1 MKKDTS
7 KKFAIIAGLLLLIPT
22 LMTLVILFAENS
34 VYDES
39 VGVLPSVI
47 VLIDGLMTV
56 AFSITV
62 LIHKKK
68 AALVVTGLTVVLHIF
83 RLFKGVHGFNASV
96 FLSIFAY
103 LALLWLFMVSSL
115 PEFKKYAGTLKSL
128 WYVPFALFV
137 IESYASVGE
146 QIVFYSE
153 VGDSLAMTLAL
164 FQGIFSGVVYSVPY
178 LFIGL
183 WLYKGYKNEQLVQQ
197 FNNLSVNEGDL
208 PQPTDSIENNEEIK
222 G

>member
-7 KKFAIIAGLLLLIPT
+7 KKYAIIAGLLLLIPT

-34 VYDES
+34 IYDES

-62 LIHKKK
+62 LIYKKK
-68 AALVVTGLTVVLHIF
+68 AALIVTGLTVMLHIF
-83 RLFKGVHGFNASV
+83 RLFKGVHGFSASV
-96 FLSIFAY
+96 FLGIFAY
-103 LALLWLFMVSSL
+103 LVLLWLFMVSSL
-115 PEFKKYAGTLKSL
+115 PKFKKYTGTLKSL

-137 IESYASVGE
+137 IESFASVGE

-153 VGDSLAMTLAL
+153 VGDSLAVTMAL
-164 FQGIFSGVVYSVPY
+164 FMGIFSGVVYSVPY
-178 LFIGL
+178 LFVGL
-183 WLYKGYKNEQLVQQ
+183 WLYKGYKNEQLLQQ
-197 FNNLSVNEGDL
+197 SACFSVNAENF
-208 PQPTDSIENNEEIK
+208 PQPMENREEK
-222 G
+222 GELL

>member
-1 MKKDTS
+1 MKKDTA
-7 KKFAIIAGLLLLIPT
+7 KKYAIIAGLLLLIPT
-22 LMTLVILFAENS
+22 LMTLVTLFAENS
-34 VYDES
+34 IYDES

-62 LIHKKK
+62 LIYKKK
-68 AALVVTGLTVVLHIF
+68 AALIVTGLTVMLHIF
-83 RLFKGVHGFNASV
+83 RLFKGVHGFSASV

-103 LALLWLFMVSSL
+103 LVLLWLFMVSNL
-115 PEFKKYAGTLKSL
+115 PKFKKYTGTLKSL

-153 VGDSLAMTLAL
+153 VGDSLAVTMAL
-164 FQGIFSGVVYSVPY
+164 FMGIFSGVVYSVPY
-178 LFIGL
+178 LFVGL
-183 WLYKGYKNEQLVQQ
+183 WLYKGYKNGQLLQQ
-197 FNNLSVNEGDL
+197 FACFPVNAEYF
-208 PQPTDSIENNEEIK
+208 PQPMENSEEK
-222 G
+222 R

>member
-7 KKFAIIAGLLLLIPT
+7 KKYAIIAGLLLLIPT

-39 VGVLPSVI
+39 AGVLPSVI

-62 LIHKKK
+62 LIYKKK
-68 AALVVTGLTVVLHIF
+68 AALIVTGLTVMLHIF
-83 RLFKGVHGFNASV
+83 RLFKGVHGFSASV

-103 LALLWLFMVSSL
+103 LVLLWLFMVSSL
-115 PEFKKYAGTLKSL
+115 PKFKKYTGTLKSL

-153 VGDSLAMTLAL
+153 VGDSLAVTMAL
-164 FQGIFSGVVYSVPY
+164 FMGIFSGVVYSVPY
-178 LFIGL
+178 LFVGL
-183 WLYKGYKNEQLVQQ
+183 WLYKGYKNEQLLQQ
-197 FNNLSVNEGDL
+197 SACFSVNAENF
-208 PQPTDSIENNEEIK
+208 PQPMENREEK
-222 G
+222 GELL

>member
-7 KKFAIIAGLLLLIPT
+7 KKYAIIAGLLLLIPT

-34 VYDES
+34 VYDERA
-39 VGVLPSVI
+39 GVLPSVI

-62 LIHKKK
+62 LIYKKK
-68 AALVVTGLTVVLHIF
+68 AAHVVTVLIVVLQIF
-83 RLFKGVHGFNASV
+83 RLFKGVHGFSASV

-103 LALLWLFMVSSL
+103 LVLLWLFMVSSL
-115 PEFKKYAGTLKSL
+115 PKFKKYTGTLKSL

-153 VGDSLAMTLAL
+153 VGDSLAVTMAL
-164 FQGIFSGVVYSVPY
+164 FMGIFSGVVYSVPY
-178 LFIGL
+178 LFVGL
-183 WLYKGYKNEQLVQQ
+183 WLYKGYKNEQLLQQ
-197 FNNLSVNEGDL
+197 FACFPVNAEYF
-208 PQPTDSIENNEEIK
+208 PQPMENSEEK
-222 G
+222 R